1 MAKDPLE
8 RAGLTPTNDAIL
20 YCPRERSPRQH
31 RYQRTSSLPIDAKPD
46 DEPTLAPL
54 ARAEIIYA
62 CRLCDHE
69 RLLAVLMLC
78 GPRDP
83 SPVRRPRGR
92 PRKILL

>member
-1 MAKDPLE
+1 MAQDALE
-8 RAGLTPTNDAIL
+8 RVGLTPTHDAIL

-31 RYQRTSSLPIDAKPD
+31 RYQRTSYLPIDADPD
-46 DEPTLAPL
+46 HDPTLA
-54 ARAEIIYA
+54 ARVRAELIYA

-69 RLLAVLMLC
+69 RLLAVLILC

-83 SPVRRPRGR
+83 SPVRRSRGR